1 MVSRFLGAARLALL
15 TLQEWDVVVS
25 VDLLVRSRFGQYRI
39 DSSVAVAILWL
50 SIFGFERRG
59 RACHEQFGVFLGAVM
74 YYSF

>member
-1 MVSRFLGAARLALL
+1 MGSRFLGAARLALL
-15 TLQEWDVVVS
+15 TLQEWGVVF
-25 VDLLVRSRFGQYRI
+25 LLTCLFVQGLVTTGTK
-39 DSSVAVAILWL
+39 DVAILWL